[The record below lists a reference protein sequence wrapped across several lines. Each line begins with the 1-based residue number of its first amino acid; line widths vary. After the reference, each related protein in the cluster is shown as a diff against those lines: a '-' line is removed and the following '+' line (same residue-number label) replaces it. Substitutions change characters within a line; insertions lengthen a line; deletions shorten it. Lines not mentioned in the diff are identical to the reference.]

1 MRIYDNEAD
10 RTLGSIDLFLT
21 HDDIDQLIVTLT
33 TLQDDSVGSY
43 HHAVE
48 REPVL
53 RDYIRE
59 INVALYEEGSAPE
72 GWSERAVAVVLDD
85 E

>member
-1 MRIYDNEAD
+1 LRIYDSESD
-10 RTLGSIDLFLT
+10 RTLGAIDLFLT

-33 TLQDDSVGSY
+33 ALQNDDVGG
-43 HHAVE
+43 HHRVME
-48 REPVL
+48 REPAL

-72 GWSERAVAVVLDD
+72 GWSERAVEVVLLD